1 MSDATTRRGF
11 LVGVAG
17 AGGVAAAGTAA
28 GQEQTTTVDMTDS
41 LVFDPEE
48 VTVQVGTEVVW
59 ENVGSVGHSVT
70 AYEDGIPEGADYWA
84 SGGFDSESAARGAY
98 PSQGDVPGG
107 ESYSH
112 TFETTGTHEYF
123 CIPHESVGM
132 VGEVVV
138 TEDPPPEDTGY
149 ETIVPNSAQTLAVW
163 LVAGLTAVLGLTWF
177 FMKFGGDYEAGDEGG
192 GGGGGA

>member
-1 MSDATTRRGF
+1 MSDETTRRGF
-11 LVGVAG
+11 LAGVAG
-17 AGGVAAAGTAA
+17 AGGLAAAGTAA

-48 VTVQVGTEVVW
+48 ITVQVGTEVVW

-70 AYEDGIPEGADYWA
+70 AYEDEIPDGAEYWA
-84 SGGFDSESAARGAY
+84 SGGFDDESSARSAY
-98 PSQGDVPGG
+98 PSQGDVAGG

-112 TFETTGTHEYF
+112 TFETTGTHGYF

-138 TEDPPPEDTGY
+138 TEDAPPEDTGF
-149 ETIVPNSAQTLAVW
+149 ETLVPDSAQTLAVG
-163 LVAGLTAVLGLTWF
+163 LVAALTAVLALGWA
-177 FMKFGGDYEAGDEGG
+177 FMKYGGDYGEGG
-192 GGGGGA
+192 GEA

>member
-1 MSDATTRRGF
+1 MSHATTRRGF
-11 LVGVAG
+11 LAGVAG
-17 AGGVAAAGTAA
+17 AGGLAAANTAA
-28 GQEQTTTVDMTDS
+28 GQAQTTTVDMTDS

-59 ENVGSVGHSVT
+59 QNVGSVGHSVT
-70 AYEDGIPEGADYWA
+70 AYEDELPDGAEYWA
-84 SGGFDSESAARGAY
+84 SGGFEGESAARSAY
-98 PSQGDVPGG
+98 PSEGEVAGG

-112 TFETTGTHEYF
+112 TFETTGTHGYF

-149 ETIVPNSAQTLAVW
+149 ETLVPDSAQTLAVA
-163 LVAGLTAVLGLTWF
+163 LVAGLTAVLALGWAFL
-177 FMKFGGDYEAGDEGG
+177 KYGGDYGEGSDD
-192 GGGGGA
+192 A

>member
-1 MSDATTRRGF
+1 
-11 LVGVAG
+11 
-17 AGGVAAAGTAA
+17 
-28 GQEQTTTVDMTDS
+28 MTDS

-70 AYEDGIPEGADYWA
+70 AYADELPDGAEYWA
-84 SGGFDSESAARGAY
+84 SGGFGDESSARSAY
-98 PSQGDVPGG
+98 PSRGDVPGG

-112 TFETTGTHEYF
+112 TFETTGTHGYF

-138 TEDPPPEDTGY
+138 TEDPPPEDTGF
-149 ETIVPNSAQTLAVW
+149 ETLVPNSAQTL
-163 LVAGLTAVLGLTWF
+163 VATLTAALTAILALGWA
-177 FMKFGGDYEAGDEGG
+177 FMKYGGDYREGSG
-192 GGGGGA
+192 GES